1 MLVRRE
7 FWDTTNLRPMYI
19 AIDMVIQ
26 PQWMGFTRL
35 LLISEGTSL
44 FIHKPF
50 LVSYFGASPEVYV
63 ITHQIDGL

>member
-1 MLVRRE
+1 
-7 FWDTTNLRPMYI
+7 MYI